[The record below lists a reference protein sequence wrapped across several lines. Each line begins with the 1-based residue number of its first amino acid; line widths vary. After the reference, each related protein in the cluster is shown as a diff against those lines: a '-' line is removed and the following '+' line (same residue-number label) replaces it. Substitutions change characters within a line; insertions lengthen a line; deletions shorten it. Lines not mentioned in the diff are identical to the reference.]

1 MFDLQLTTSA
11 QKDLDGLKEIRA
23 AVIQELLVLKEQPEK
38 GHLLKQNLQGI
49 RSLEFAIKGSGQYRA
64 AYLVLETAVVCL
76 IIAVGPHENF
86 YDLVAR
92 RAKKLKGLLKKASV
106 ASDGLQHGQSRHR
119 RRQGDR

>member
-11 QKDLDGLKEIRA
+11 QKDLDGLKEIRS
-23 AVIQELLVLKEQPEK
+23 AVIHELMALKENPEK

-49 RSLEFAIKGSGQYRA
+49 RALEFAIKGSGQFRA

-76 IIAVGPHENF
+76 IVAVGPHENF

-92 RAKKLKGLLKKASV
+92 RAKKLKGLLKEVKATTGKRTV
-106 ASDGLQHGQSRHR
+106 GKPGKKAE
-119 RRQGDR
+119 